1 MTLGEEA
8 TKTALKARL
17 AAISN
22 VTDDIKKKIKEAAE
36 KGQEE
41 CIVFVPDENH
51 EDIADWLYEEKIWL
65 VNISIE
71 DQKYRILWGKKKEG
85 YISEKA

>member
-71 DQKYRILWGKKKEG
+71 DQKYRILWGRAKEG
-85 YISEKA
+85 YIIEKT

>member
-17 AAISN
+17 AGISN
-22 VTDDIKKKIKEAAE
+22 ITDEIKKKIKEAAE

-41 CIVFVPDENH
+41 CIVLFRM
-51 EDIADWLYEEKIWL
+51 KIM
-65 VNISIE
+65 
-71 DQKYRILWGKKKEG
+71 RIFLIGYMKKKSG
-85 YISEKA
+85 

>member
-17 AAISN
+17 AKICN
-22 VTDDIKKKIKEAAE
+22 VTDDIKKKIKEASE

-41 CIVFVPDENH
+41 CIIFVPDENH

-65 VNISIE
+65 VNIPE
-71 DQKYRILWGKKKEG
+71 GDQQYRIIWGKVKEG
-85 YISEKA
+85 YISEKT